1 MKTRKVRSLTLT
13 IALSIFLGG
22 CLDTSE
28 GIFIRVQN
36 EGTALA
42 EDLILAGENFG
53 NLDPTESSNYIQV
66 LQAFTSPNYSLVVNG
81 QTIDVSFIVP
91 GDPLSDGFFTYR
103 LSFDL
108 DGQGE
113 VIELDMQVAQD

>member
-1 MKTRKVRSLTLT
+1 MSVL
-13 IALSIFLGG
+13 LGG
-22 CLDTSE
+22 CLDSSE

-36 EGTALA
+36 DGPVPAQ
-42 EDLILAGENFG
+42 DLILAGESFG
-53 NLDPTESSNYIQV
+53 NLDSTESSNYIQV
-66 LQAFTSPNYSLVVNG
+66 LQAFTSPNYSMVVNG
-81 QTIDVSFIVP
+81 QTIDVNFIVP

-113 VIELDMQVAQD
+113 VIGLDMQVAQD